1 MTLQAIAE
9 LDRFQARGGYAPGYP
24 ANMRRFFAPEDDLHG
39 ALVAL
44 ISEAT
49 ISIAAAMYGYDDE
62 ELDQL
67 FRNAWQKEGL
77 PVQICLDKT
86 QAAGA
91 HEKAILAAWPTD
103 QIGNRIVIGQSRKHA
118 INHLKLIVVDG
129 LYTIGGSTN
138 LSISGETRQNNE
150 LFIVQDAVYA
160 AETRAKIDMVHD
172 EMIKQMGGN
181 A

>member
-1 MTLQAIAE
+1 MTLQSLGE

-24 ANMRRFFAPEDDLHG
+24 PNMRRFFAPEDNLHG
-39 ALVAL
+39 VL
-44 ISEAT
+44 IEVVSKAT
-49 ISIAAAMYGYDDE
+49 ISIAAAIYGYDDE

-67 FRNAWQKEGL
+67 FRNAWQKESL

-91 HEKAILAAWPTD
+91 HEKAILAAWPAD
-103 QIGNRIVIGQSRKHA
+103 QIGNRIVVGQSRKHA

-138 LSISGETRQNNE
+138 LSMGGEQKQNNE
-150 LFIVQDAVYA
+150 LIIVQDAVYA
-160 AETRAKIDMVHD
+160 AEARAKIDMTHS
-172 EMIKQMGGN
+172 EMEQQMTHAG
-181 A
+181 